1 MDDKKRKEFE
11 IDPNQFTQND
21 KRKVIKGG
29 CGICI
34 FVTKTGTTEEYVCK
48 RTIRKLKIEDGKKN
62 LDFILFDQEVDVLA
76 QYHHPAIVPFIG
88 YAIDQKHYGNIFL
101 KFIENG
107 SLDTYIKSV
116 HKYPQNN
123 LLDNTNKLIISYG
136 IARAMEFLH
145 SHEILHRDLKSE
157 NVLLDKELRPYI
169 TDFGTSKAINAAH
182 TSQTVQ
188 QTTTRIMPP
197 EYITDYD
204 KFNRTPPIDVYSYAM
219 ILYELWTE
227 RPPYSEKD
235 TISTIITKTLAND
248 RPKFSSPGPS
258 ENWQRLITQCWDEKP
273 ENRPTFSD
281 IVELLESEHFITSNI
296 DKQRFESYKQMVDSG
311 SSSNPQPIQN
321 LQPELEIENLTE
333 SNKVE
338 SRSKFGQELI
348 IQGDIDEGIDRL
360 SQPIQ
365 KGSISAMITFGNAC
379 ASDSKYGN
387 KDIFYNMAANC
398 CHCLDEVGFN
408 SQVDYKVYRCEN
420 CNLEIC
426 EGCAKCCHKD
436 HQIVEIGTKQTFVC
450 GCGRNHF
457 TEKNGNRHCSVEYV
471 GEMKY
476 EGQPYLHQH
485 FYQCKDCCQDQNKY
499 ICRGCAESCHKG
511 HNLVD
516 CGIQKGFC
524 SCGMGQ
530 LDNGHNCKCVCFL
543 GTPPDQCTCQKY
555 HNNVVQRWFQC
566 VTCGICKS
574 ENDGICQS
582 CANKCHA
589 GHLILD
595 RGVQKHKC
603 RCMLEKKCSLK
614 K

>member
-197 EYITDYD
+197 EYITDYE
-204 KFNRTPPIDVYSYAM
+204 KYNRTPPIDVYSYAM
-219 ILYELWTE
+219 VLYELWTE
-227 RPPYSEKD
+227 KPPYDEKC
-235 TISTIITKTLAND
+235 TISSVIDKTLKND
-248 RPKFSSPGPS
+248 RPKFSSPAPGK
-258 ENWQRLITQCWDEKP
+258 NWQDLITQCWSESP
-273 ENRPTFSD
+273 ENRPTFTKIVNRLESDEFVNSD
-281 IVELLESEHFITSNI
+281 IDIQ
-296 DKQRFESYKQMVDSG
+296 KFESYKQMIDS
-311 SSSNPQPIQN
+311 Q
-321 LQPELEIENLTE
+321 
-333 SNKVE
+333 
-338 SRSKFGQELI
+338 
-348 IQGDIDEGIDRL
+348 
-360 SQPIQ
+360 
-365 KGSISAMITFGNAC
+365 
-379 ASDSKYGN
+379 
-387 KDIFYNMAANC
+387 
-398 CHCLDEVGFN
+398 
-408 SQVDYKVYRCEN
+408 
-420 CNLEIC
+420 
-426 EGCAKCCHKD
+426 AKK
-436 HQIVEIGTKQTFVC
+436 
-450 GCGRNHF
+450 
-457 TEKNGNRHCSVEYV
+457 
-471 GEMKY
+471 
-476 EGQPYLHQH
+476 
-485 FYQCKDCCQDQNKY
+485 
-499 ICRGCAESCHKG
+499 
-511 HNLVD
+511 
-516 CGIQKGFC
+516 
-524 SCGMGQ
+524 
-530 LDNGHNCKCVCFL
+530 
-543 GTPPDQCTCQKY
+543 
-555 HNNVVQRWFQC
+555 
-566 VTCGICKS
+566 
-574 ENDGICQS
+574 
-582 CANKCHA
+582 
-589 GHLILD
+589 
-595 RGVQKHKC
+595 
-603 RCMLEKKCSLK
+603 
-614 K
+614 